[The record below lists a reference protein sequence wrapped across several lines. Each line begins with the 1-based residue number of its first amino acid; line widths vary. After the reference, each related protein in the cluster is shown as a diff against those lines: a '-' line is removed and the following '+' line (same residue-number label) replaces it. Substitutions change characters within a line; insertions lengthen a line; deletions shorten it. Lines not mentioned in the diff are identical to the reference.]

1 MMWKDSRFVKS
12 PRSLLAVGLPSALA
26 LALLATGLAVPS
38 MVSVPDAGGAPSA
51 SAAPYGRGESAP
63 GASGA
68 RAVAVSST
76 AEPAPETEVNRVA
89 VDPADPVG
97 DAPAVTP
104 KVTGQ
109 QFTAAGVTW
118 TDTPGQV
125 VRRVQVRVLKDGV
138 WGAWTDQEVVE
149 GAGSLRGTEP
159 VLINDAQGA
168 QARIYVD
175 GDETPRAMKMAFVS
189 DGGTE
194 AVKTSATSQST
205 QASQPTPTA
214 KAAPRIVTAAAQ
226 KLSTPRYK
234 VPAGYTPKINP
245 RSSWGPDEKE
255 TITASQNER
264 IDAFYVHHT
273 AGSNNYKNKAQA
285 EAQIRSDW
293 AYHTEVLK
301 WGDLGY
307 HIMID
312 KFGNIYEGRRGSLD
326 SLPLGTHAAGFNT
339 NTYAVSLLGNYEITP
354 PSKAMMASLRKVLA
368 WKAYQYGVDVTTSV
382 KLTSHA
388 LPGSTSRY
396 KAGTTVTVPRLVG
409 HTTTSYTA
417 CPGKYVIPKLPQLR
431 RDVAA
436 DVRVIQAAA
445 TPVVQWK
452 NQDVADYLKLTTAAT
467 GLYVQPSTKAPRLLM
482 IARDK
487 TVTVTHKTTESGW
500 LRIKADGNVGYVR
513 SSTLG
518 AVGFA
523 DRNVADYYKLTSNTS
538 PIYRGANPS
547 WGKVATLK
555 RGTQITITHAT
566 TRAGW
571 YRIKYAGGTGY
582 LWKSHLDKAPG
593 FRIVDVPDRSK
604 KTVNTTPLYR
614 GAGTSWGK
622 VATVKKGSTVKITH
636 NTSRSG
642 WYRVKYS
649 GGYAYLWRTHVR

>member
-1 MMWKDSRFVKS
+1 LFTVGL
-12 PRSLLAVGLPSALA
+12 PATLAAAALAAGIALPSALGA
-26 LALLATGLAVPS
+26 AARSSLPAASSGTLAQ
-38 MVSVPDAGGAPSA
+38 AGHAGHAAGSA
-51 SAAPYGRGESAP
+51 QAAP
-63 GASGA
+63 
-68 RAVAVSST
+68 AVT
-76 AEPAPETEVNRVA
+76 ATPVAEQVPETEVSHVA

-97 DAPAVTP
+97 DAPAVTE

-194 AVKTSATSQST
+194 AVKASATQTTRTSQT
-205 QASQPTPTA
+205 
-214 KAAPRIVTAAAQ
+214 APRIVTAAAQ

-234 VPAGYTPKINP
+234 VPAGYTPKINT
-245 RSSWGPDEKE
+245 RASWGPDEAA
-255 TITASQNER
+255 TSTASQNER

-273 AGSNNYKNKAQA
+273 AGSNNYANKAQA

-293 AYHTEVLK
+293 AYHTKVLK

-326 SLPLGTHAAGFNT
+326 SLPMGTHAAGFNT
-339 NTYAVSLLGNYEITP
+339 NTFAVSLLGNYEITP
-354 PSKAMMASLRKVLA
+354 PSKAMMTSLRKVLA

-417 CPGKYVIPKLPQLR
+417 CPGQYVIPKLPQLR

-436 DVRVIQAAA
+436 DVRVIQTAA

-467 GLYVQPSTKAPRLLM
+467 GLYVQPSTKAPRLLVV
-482 IARDK
+482 ARDK

-500 LRIKADGNVGYVR
+500 LRIKVDGNVGYVR

-518 AVGFA
+518 AAGFA

-538 PIYRGANPS
+538 PIYRGAGSS
-547 WGKVATLK
+547 WGKQTTLK
-555 RGTQITITHAT
+555 RGTQITVTHQT

-571 YRIKYAGGTGY
+571 YRVKYAGGTGY
-582 LWKSHLDKAPG
+582 LWKSHLAKAPG
-593 FRIVDVPDRSK
+593 FRIINVPDRSK

-642 WYRVKYS
+642 WYRVKYT
-649 GGYAYLWRTHVR
+649 GGYAYMWHTHVR

>member
-1 MMWKDSRFVKS
+1 MWNHSLLVKS
-12 PRSLLAVGLPSALA
+12 YRSLLAVGLPSALA
-26 LALLATGLAVPS
+26 LALLAAGVAVPS
-38 MVSVPDAGGAPSA
+38 AVSVSDAASAPSEP
-51 SAAPYGRGESAP
+51 S
-63 GASGA
+63 A
-68 RAVAVSST
+68 RAVA
-76 AEPAPETEVNRVA
+76 APVPVVAATPVVEQATETEVHRVA
-89 VDPADPVG
+89 VDPVDPVG

-125 VRRVQVRVLKDGV
+125 VRRVQVRVLKDGA
-138 WGAWTDQEVVE
+138 WGEWTDQEVVE

-175 GDETPRAMKMAFVS
+175 GDETPRAVKMAFVA
-189 DGGTE
+189 DGGTGSGITT
-194 AVKTSATSQST
+194 AST
-205 QASQPTPTA
+205 TESTA
-214 KAAPRIVTAAAQ
+214 EAAPRITTVAAQ
-226 KLSTPRYK
+226 KRSTPRYK
-234 VPAGYTPKINP
+234 VPAGYTPKINQ
-245 RSSWGPDEKE
+245 RSSWGPDETE
-255 TITASQNER
+255 TTTASQNER

-273 AGSNNYKNKAQA
+273 AGSNSYKNKAQA

-339 NTYAVSLLGNYEITP
+339 NTYAVSLLGNYETTS

-368 WKAYQYGVDVTTSV
+368 WKAYQYGVDVSTKVT
-382 KLTSHA
+382 LTSHA
-388 LPGSTSRY
+388 LPGSTSRFD
-396 KAGTTVTVPRLVG
+396 AGTKVTIPRLVG
-409 HTTTSYTA
+409 HITTSKTA
-417 CPGKYVIPKLPQLR
+417 CPGKYVIPKLEQLR
-431 RDVAA
+431 KDVAA

-445 TPVVQWK
+445 TPVVAWK
-452 NQDVADYLKLTTAAT
+452 NQNVADYAKLTTAAT
-467 GLYVQPSTKAPRLLM
+467 GLYTQPSTKAPRLLV
-482 IARDK
+482 IARGR
-487 TVTVTHKTTESGW
+487 TVTVTHKTTQAGW
-500 LRIKADGNVGYVR
+500 YRIKSDGNVGYVR

-518 AVGFA
+518 AAGFA

-538 PIYRGANPS
+538 PIYRGAGTS
-547 WGKVATLK
+547 WGKQTTLK
-555 RGTQITITHAT
+555 RGVKITVTHRT

-571 YRIKYAGGTGY
+571 YRVKYSGGIGY
-582 LWKSHLDKAPG
+582 LWKSHLAKAPG
-593 FRIVDVPDRSK
+593 FRIVNVPDRSK

-622 VATVKKGSTVKITH
+622 VATVKKGATVRITH
-636 NTSRSG
+636 TTSRSG
-642 WYRVKYS
+642 WYRVKYA
-649 GGYAYLWRTHVR
+649 GGYGYLWHTHVR